1 MINAVILSLDFLYN
15 LRASI
20 INGIVVVLIGYF
32 KALYN
37 KFTIAK
43 VRNIYKEIVYTIN
56 AFINLLSW
64 KDSMS
69 LNHNVAL

>member
-1 MINAVILSLDFLYN
+1 MINTIILSLDFLCD

-20 INGIVVVLIGYF
+20 INRIVVVLIGYF

-43 VRNIYKEIVYTIN
+43 VRDIYKEIVYTIS
-56 AFINLLSW
+56 AFINLLS
-64 KDSMS
+64 
-69 LNHNVAL
+69 